1 MQQAGSS
8 VGGQYYGDAARPSK
22 SDTWLN
28 DFHNDL
34 LRAPTKEVI
43 GKRKQRYLAASTAR
57 GAALKLFVAVLAIWI
72 LFTQVFGFLRIEGNA
87 MRPTAGDGDLVLT
100 TRFFSLESDDL
111 VVYQLDGK
119 STLGRVVAQPGDT
132 VEITSDGDL
141 KVNGNV
147 QASVTQGNTSQGSL
161 AGQYPITLGEG
172 QYFILNDS
180 RDDTAD
186 SRQSGAIG
194 LDGIDGKVI
203 ALLRIRGI

>member
-1 MQQAGSS
+1 
-8 VGGQYYGDAARPSK
+8 
-22 SDTWLN
+22 
-28 DFHNDL
+28 
-34 LRAPTKEVI
+34 
-43 GKRKQRYLAASTAR
+43 
-57 GAALKLFVAVLAIWI
+57 
-72 LFTQVFGFLRIEGNA
+72 

-111 VVYQLDGK
+111 VVYQLDGT

-161 AGQYPITLGEG
+161 AGQYPITLGED

-180 RDDTAD
+180 RDDTSD
-186 SRQSGAIG
+186 SRQSGAVG
-194 LDGIDGKVI
+194 LNGIDGKVI
-203 ALLRIRGI
+203 ALLRVRGI